1 MPGERE
7 GDAARERKSSS
18 DLPGQSVSA
27 AGCTAVSC
35 SLGSNFVSVASNTA
49 AEVPTRSACLCRA
62 SEPLLVCRARLAVD
76 SEANSLVKAYMVRT
90 KRLISVS
97 LTATCRLKQI
107 RWSLIYRQAALKL
120 LISEK
125 LHDAGTDVTKAVL
138 PELLSQVCQRHVTP
152 TLRLAPRVDCWM
164 EAA

>member
-1 MPGERE
+1 MP
-7 GDAARERKSSS
+7 AQK
-18 DLPGQSVSA
+18 
-27 AGCTAVSC
+27 
-35 SLGSNFVSVASNTA
+35 
-49 AEVPTRSACLCRA
+49 
-62 SEPLLVCRARLAVD
+62 
-76 SEANSLVKAYMVRT
+76 K
-90 KRLISVS
+90 
-97 LTATCRLKQI
+97 I

-164 EAA
+164 EAACCQVSQGKGQLDGMLL